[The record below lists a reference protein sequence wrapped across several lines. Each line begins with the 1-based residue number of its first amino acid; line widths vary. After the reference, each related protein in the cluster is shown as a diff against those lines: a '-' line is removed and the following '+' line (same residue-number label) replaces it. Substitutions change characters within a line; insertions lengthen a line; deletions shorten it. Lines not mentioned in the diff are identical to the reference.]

1 MAGMQ
6 TNISQAPVLAVDY
19 GRQRIGLA
27 ISRGTL
33 AEPLQIIDAT
43 QLPIPE
49 IAQIC
54 VDEGVG
60 QLVVGVSE
68 NVMAEE
74 SRAFGQ
80 QLAAKTDLPVTF
92 VDETLSSK
100 TVAQRLKESN
110 ASLRRRQQPID
121 DLAAAV
127 FLQDWL
133 DDQVSQ
139 K

>member
-1 MAGMQ
+1 MAIMNS
-6 TNISQAPVLAVDY
+6 TSYPTPVLAVDY

-27 ISRGTL
+27 ISRGML
-33 AEPLQIIDAT
+33 AEPLRIISAT
-43 QLPIPE
+43 QAPVAE

-74 SRAFGQ
+74 SREFGQ
-80 QLAAKTDLPVTF
+80 QLAAETGLSMTF

-100 TVAQRLKESN
+100 TVAVRLKESG
-110 ASLRRRQQPID
+110 ASLQRRQQPID

-133 DDQVSQ
+133 DAQE
-139 K
+139 